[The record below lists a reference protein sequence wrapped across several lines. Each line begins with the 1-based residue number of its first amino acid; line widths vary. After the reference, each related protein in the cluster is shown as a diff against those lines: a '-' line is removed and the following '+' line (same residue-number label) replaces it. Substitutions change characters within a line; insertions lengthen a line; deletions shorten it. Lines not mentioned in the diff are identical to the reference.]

1 MHTCKTTSLRMK
13 NLFFVAVASGIF
25 SGTSI
30 TATAQTSVN
39 LESIASKTK
48 SKTSLHFIE
57 GIEITPEKISDN
69 LLAASTVE
77 KNKVPIV
84 AATVNNYNAVTIEQ
98 CSALQFKYAMMMN
111 REVETFTNASLY
123 NFIDEWW
130 ATRYH
135 YGGADKHG
143 IDCSAFT
150 GKLLS
155 SVYGIAMP
163 RTAADQ
169 YKMAEKVTKENLT
182 EGDLVF
188 FNTRGGVSHV
198 GFYLGDNYFV
208 HSSVAYGVTISSLTD
223 DYYSRKFIG
232 GGRVC
237 R

>member
-1 MHTCKTTSLRMK
+1 MK
-13 NLFFVAVASGIF
+13 NLFFVAVAAGIF

-48 SKTSLHFIE
+48 PKTSLHFIE

-69 LLAASTVE
+69 LPAAGTIEKSTAPV
-77 KNKVPIV
+77 I
-84 AATVNNYNAVTIEQ
+84 AATVNNYSAVTIEQ

-111 REVETFTNASLY
+111 REVETITNASLY
-123 NFIDEWW
+123 SFIDEWW

-135 YGGADKHG
+135 YGGTDKHG

-155 SVYGIAMP
+155 LVYGVAIP

-169 YKMAEKVTKENLT
+169 YKMAEKITKENLA

-208 HSSVAYGVTISSLTD
+208 HSSVAYGVTISSLND
-223 DYYSRKFIG
+223 DYYNRKFIC